1 MTAVTFIKVQSVQ
14 SPSHSLSNM
23 QIDITQ
29 QGEREEECA
38 TCPKVYGHLNITPVC
53 DY

>member
-29 QGEREEECA
+29 QGEREE
-38 TCPKVYGHLNITPVC
+38 CPKVYGHLNITPVC